1 MTTTDTP
8 TRRNYSGSPTPAAS
22 GDGRLTV
29 LLPPLPRTA
38 SPVPHLTSI
47 HATDGRGPYGDSR
60 YRGNCSGLLIRDLLQ
75 YYRPSR
81 VLDPMA
87 GSGTCRDVCRELGI
101 TCWSFDLHGGFDA
114 QDEKWFQGIGEYD
127 FIWLH
132 PPYWKM
138 ICYGDD
144 PRCLSNAPTLVDFQ
158 RRLRRVI
165 RNCHSVLADRGHL
178 AILMGDGK
186 HEGQY
191 MGLPFRT
198 LWLAFQ
204 ENLWLAAP
212 EIVRFQHGATSST
225 KQYSTSFI
233 PRLHDICLV
242 LKTRTTGV
250 VTRCMPSSKE
260 NRKCSPART
269 RNTPAR

>member
-1 MTTTDTP
+1 MTTTDAP
-8 TRRNYSGSPTPAAS
+8 TTQSDGSPSTPGIFPARRQS
-22 GDGRLTV
+22 V
-29 LLPPLPRTA
+29 LLPPLPKTA
-38 SPVPHLTSI
+38 SPVPSLTSI
-47 HATDGRGPYGDSR
+47 HAVDGRGPYGDSR
-60 YRGNCSGLLIRDLLQ
+60 YRGNCSGLLIRDLLK
-75 YYRPSR
+75 YYQPSR

-87 GSGTCRDVCRELGI
+87 GGGTCRDVCRELGI
-101 TCWSFDLHGGFDA
+101 TCRSFDLHAGFDA
-114 QDEKWFQGIGEYD
+114 VDEKWYQGLGEFD

-165 RNCHSVLADRGHL
+165 RNCHSVLAQCGHL

-186 HEGQY
+186 HEGEY
-191 MGLPFRT
+191 LGLPFRT
-198 LWLAFQ
+198 LWLAFL

-225 KQYSTSFI
+225 KEYSTSFI

-242 LKTRTTGV
+242 LKTHRHISSSL
-250 VTRCMPSSKE
+250 RRPPSKE
-260 NRKCSPART
+260 NQKCHPPAT
-269 RNTPAR
+269 NATANK

>member
-8 TRRNYSGSPTPAAS
+8 TTWSNVGPATSGICPAA
-22 GDGRLTV
+22 RQTV
-29 LLPPLPRTA
+29 LLPPLPKTA
-38 SPVPHLTSI
+38 SPVPTLSSI
-47 HATDGRGPYGDSR
+47 HAADGRGPYGDSR
-60 YRGNCSGLLIRDLLQ
+60 YRGNCSGLLIRDLLK
-75 YYRPSR
+75 YYQPSR

-87 GSGTCRDVCRELGI
+87 GSGTCRDVCRQLGI
-101 TCWSFDLHGGFDA
+101 KCCSFDLHAGFDA
-114 QDEKWFQGIGEYD
+114 QDCDSYRDLGQFD
-127 FIWLH
+127 LVWLH

-144 PRCLSNAPTLVDFQ
+144 ARCLSNAPTLVDFQ
-158 RRLRRVI
+158 RRLRLVI
-165 RNCHSVLADRGHL
+165 RNCHSVLAQRGHL
-178 AILMGDGK
+178 VILMGDGK
-186 HEGQY
+186 YDGEY

-225 KQYSTSFI
+225 KEYATSFI

-242 LKTRTTGV
+242 LKTR
-250 VTRCMPSSKE
+250 RHISSSLRRPSFTE
-260 NRKCSPART
+260 NQKCRPPAT
-269 RNTPAR
+269 NATAGK